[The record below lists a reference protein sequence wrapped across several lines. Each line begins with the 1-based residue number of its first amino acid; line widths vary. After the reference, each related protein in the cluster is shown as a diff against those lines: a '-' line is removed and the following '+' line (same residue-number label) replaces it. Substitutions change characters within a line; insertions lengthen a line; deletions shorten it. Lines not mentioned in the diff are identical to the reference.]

1 MKGGGGQIDSPSPEK
16 TTFKMPNLIII
27 MVEIYIIYIQL
38 STGAMTDREINVG
51 KIYKK
56 LNILRV
62 KSFLSEIKAFFMIF

>member
-1 MKGGGGQIDSPSPEK
+1 MKGGGGQIDFPSPEK
-16 TTFKMPNLIII
+16 TTFKMPSLI

>member
-16 TTFKMPNLIII
+16 TTFKMPNLI
-27 MVEIYIIYIQL
+27 MVDIYIIYIQL

>member
-16 TTFKMPNLIII
+16 TTFKMPNLI
-27 MVEIYIIYIQL
+27 MVEIYIIYTQL

-62 KSFLSEIKAFFMIF
+62 KSFLSAIKAFFMIF

>member
-16 TTFKMPNLIII
+16 TTFKMPNLI

-51 KIYKK
+51 KMYKK
-56 LNILRV
+56 IEYPQGEELF
-62 KSFLSEIKAFFMIF
+62 K

>member
-16 TTFKMPNLIII
+16 TTFKMPNLI